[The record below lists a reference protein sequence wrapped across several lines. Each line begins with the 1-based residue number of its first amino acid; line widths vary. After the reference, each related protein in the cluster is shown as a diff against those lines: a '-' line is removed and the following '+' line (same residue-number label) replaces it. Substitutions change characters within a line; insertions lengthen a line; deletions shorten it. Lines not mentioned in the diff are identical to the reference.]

1 MLQQYHRTPFYITG
15 VNGGFTEVT
24 GLIRVDHE
32 HLVLEFQSADAII
45 GIVKSDLKTKKVPF
59 TAIRRLDFKKGWFST
74 KLILQTNSMS
84 DLDGIPGAN
93 SGSVTF
99 NIKRAHR
106 QEAVE
111 LNSYF
116 QLEFSEHRI
125 RQLDQ
130 HTETI

>member
-45 GIVKSDLKTKKVPF
+45 GIVKSDLKTKKIPF

-125 RQLDQ
+125 RQLGD
-130 HTETI
+130 